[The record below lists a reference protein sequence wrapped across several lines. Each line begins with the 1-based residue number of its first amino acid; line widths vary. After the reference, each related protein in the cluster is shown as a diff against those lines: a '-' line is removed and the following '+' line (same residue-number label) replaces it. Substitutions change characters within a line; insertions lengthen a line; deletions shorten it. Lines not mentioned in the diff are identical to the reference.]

1 MDKCPRASVN
11 VMTGKRLYLKSGLL
25 ILAHNLYTHSLCIN
39 SKNIFIQICVKIV
52 LHWMACF
59 KMRYLRFCV
68 YFAYG
73 NVCLGH
79 YQCHNVETSI
89 IQILPVDTCP

>member
-1 MDKCPRASVN
+1 MCILLMDKCPRASIN
-11 VMTGKRLYLKSGLL
+11 VTMGKYLQLKSGLL

-52 LHWMACF
+52 LHCMELL

-68 YFAYG
+68 HFAHG
-73 NVCLGH
+73 
-79 YQCHNVETSI
+79 
-89 IQILPVDTCP
+89 